1 KHEIELEIQLEDG
14 LQPVS
19 GNPVQLQQVILNLMM
34 NAIEAMH
41 SAPTRVL
48 HIKSERTGDGRV
60 RVSVEDTGAG
70 IDPSDLNRI
79 FKPRFTTKSGG
90 MGMGLSICRSII
102 EAHGGQIWVSPRST
116 SGSIFRFELPAGN
129 NGV

>member
-1 KHEIELEIQLEDG
+1 MYQ
-14 LQPVS
+14 
-19 GNPVQLQQVILNLMM
+19 
-34 NAIEAMH
+34 AMH

-48 HIKSERTGDGRV
+48 HIKSERTEDSGV

-79 FKPRFTTKSGG
+79 FKPLFTTKSRG

-102 EAHGGQIWVSPRST
+102 EGHNGQIWVSPRAT
-116 SGSIFRFELPAGN
+116 TGSIFRFELPASD